1 MKNSAPLLRLKCCN
15 DDVAVTEKENKTKKK
30 NQKFPRKHFCVRFLF
45 QKKIEKMFLKK
56 GRKILWRKILL
67 QLV

>member
-15 DDVAVTEKENKTKKK
+15 DDVAGTEKENKTKK